1 MADPT
6 DFEVMM
12 VELINRARA
21 NPEGEFD
28 ALILSTDPLE
38 TVDPGITGALRFFN
52 VDLDL
57 LRAQLD
63 GLPAVAAL
71 AWNANL
77 GDSADTHSQRML
89 DFDEQEHNFPGEPN
103 LGQKLSNANYVGA
116 FAGGENIFAFTE
128 SPVQGHAGFYIDW
141 GFGPGGIQD
150 PAGHRNSILSANF
163 AEVGVGVLEQTD
175 PDADIGPFVVTQ
187 HFGNRFGFDAA
198 LTGVI
203 IDDADNDDFYSLG
216 EGLGGVTITA
226 VGENGTFSTTSF
238 SAGIYTLELDFGV
251 YEVTFSGGG
260 LDAPVVETVMIDS
273 QNVKL
278 DVERTG
284 ETRLY
289 QVGDEAAEHL
299 AGTDGND
306 LLRGAAGDD
315 MLTGGMGGDHLD
327 GGEGID
333 TADYA
338 NAAAR
343 VRVDLQGVLA
353 GVGEAEGDTFENIEN
368 LIGTIRNDDLRGD
381 AADNHIKGGSAS
393 DRLHGR
399 AGDDVIEGDIGT
411 DVLYGN
417 AGRDIMSGG
426 VGNDRFIYFGLS
438 DSRVGVTRRDV
449 ITDFENGD
457 RIELQRLDADR
468 GEAGNQAFTFIGQA
482 QFSNQAGELRF
493 FKSSGND
500 QTVIQADTNGD
511 GVQDFQIELTGLVDL
526 DAADFIL

>member
-12 VELINRARA
+12 VELINRARS

-28 ALILSTDPLE
+28 ALILSTDPLI
-38 TVDPGITGALRFFN
+38 TVDPGITGALRFFD
-52 VDLDL
+52 VDLDV

-63 GLPAVAAL
+63 GLPAAAAL
-71 AWNANL
+71 AWNVNL
-77 GDSADTHSQRML
+77 GDSADTHSQRMI

-103 LGQKLSNANYVGA
+103 LGQKLSNANYFGA
-116 FAGGENIFAFTE
+116 FAGGENIFAFTDN
-128 SPVQGHAGFYIDW
+128 PVQGHAGFYIDW
-141 GFGPGGIQD
+141 GFSDTGIQD

-163 AEVGVGVLEQTD
+163 AEVGVGMLEQTD
-175 PDADIGPFVVTQ
+175 PDADVGPFVVTQ
-187 HFGNRFGFDAA
+187 HFGNRFGRDSA

-203 IDDADNDDFYSLG
+203 IDDADADDFYSLG

-226 VGENGTFSTTSF
+226 SGANGTFSTISF
-238 SAGIYTLELDFGV
+238 GAGIYTLELEDGT

-260 LDAPVVETVMIDS
+260 LDANVVETVVIDG

-284 ETRLY
+284 EIRLY
-289 QVGDEAAEHL
+289 RVGDEAAEHL

-315 MLTGGMGGDHLD
+315 MLTGGAGADHLD
-327 GGEGID
+327 GGEGVD
-333 TADYA
+333 TADYSSA
-338 NAAAR
+338 IAR
-343 VRVDLQGVLA
+343 VRADLQGGLN
-353 GVGEAEGDTFENIEN
+353 GIGDAEGDTFENVEN
-368 LIGTIRNDDLRGD
+368 LIGTARNDDLRGD
-381 AADNHIKGGSAS
+381 AGSNHIKGGSAS

-399 AGDDVIEGDIGT
+399 AGDDVIEGDVGT

-438 DSRVGVTRRDV
+438 DSRVGVNRRDV
-449 ITDFENGD
+449 ITDFEDGD

-468 GEAGNQAFTFIGQA
+468 GEVGNQVFTFIGQV

-493 FKSSGND
+493 FKSSGNN

-511 GVQDFQIELTGLVDL
+511 GVQDFQIELTGLIDL
-526 DAADFIL
+526 DEGDFIL